1 MKSKASAFT
10 NFGEYLIVLSIITLI
25 GGIRRYSKKSKSANA
40 KNAATGQ
47 GYSA

>member
-1 MKSKASAFT
+1 MQVEGTAFT
-10 NFGEYLIVLSIITLI
+10 DFGEYLIVLSIITLI
-25 GGIRRYSKKSKSANA
+25 GWIRPYSKKSKSANA